1 MSWYNPATWSKDI
14 ALKQREYSVADSQSV
29 VYVQGPFGDQTQFPV
44 NYEYS
49 GDAPASL
56 SRSIEGIIDG
66 AYNRQN
72 FINLFYCLPE
82 IFAPINEI
90 ATRVADADWQLRRT
104 MDNAVVTNDE
114 WFNRIFTQPN
124 PLMSMKQYIWQSVC
138 YELLTGASFESINQP
153 GTLPDEYKSII
164 GLMNM
169 PSHQVSMNKKQ
180 QVDPYTATSISD
192 FVNYYEIQG
201 RRFEPKNVIAL
212 IHSDLKRGNVPD
224 SFISPLMGAK
234 LAIRNLLPVYEAR
247 GVIYIKRGAL
257 GFLVSK
263 KSDESGLISLT
274 PKERQEAQDIYQQ
287 SYGLQAGKNQVGVA
301 SAPMEYV
308 STSMSIKEL
317 EPFDET
323 LADALAIA
331 AALRV
336 PRHLTPTKDAST
348 FANADADIK
357 SFYTN
362 VVIPMANR
370 KAMAWNNRF
379 KIPNR
384 YIYADF
390 SNVAEL
396 QENRKD
402 KATVDQIYGN
412 VWLQRWT
419 SGVATL
425 NDWLAGN
432 DMPPVAGNDLYDK
445 KIFEMTPEQLDTVKN
460 VINLK
465 AVSTGTPSKTGAPEK
480 PTIE

>member
-1 MSWYNPATWSKDI
+1 MSWYNPLSWSKDI
-14 ALKQREYSVADSQSV
+14 ALNQREFSVGDSQSV
-29 VYVQGPFGDQTQFPV
+29 VYVQGPFGDQTQFPQ

-56 SRSIEGIIDG
+56 ARSIEGVIEG

-104 MDNAVVTNDE
+104 MDDAVVTNDE

-138 YELLTGASFESINQP
+138 YELLTGASFESVNQP
-153 GTLPDEYKSII
+153 GTLADEYKSII

-169 PSHQVSMNKKQ
+169 PSQHVAMNKKQ
-180 QVDPYTATSISD
+180 FVDPYTATDIND
-192 FVNYYEIQG
+192 FINYYTVND
-201 RRFEPKNVIAL
+201 RKFEPKNVIAL
-212 IHSDLKRGNVPD
+212 LHSDLKRGNVPD
-224 SFISPLMGAK
+224 SFVSPLMGAK

-263 KSDESGLISLT
+263 KSDDSGLISLT
-274 PKERQEAQDIYQQ
+274 PTERKEAQDIYQQ

-301 SAPMEYV
+301 SAPLEYV

-331 AALRV
+331 ATLRV
-336 PRHLTPTKDAST
+336 PRHLIPTKDAST

-425 NDWLAGN
+425 NEWLASN
-432 DMPPVAGNDLYDK
+432 DMPPVIGNEIYDK
-445 KIFEMTPEQLDTVKN
+445 KLFELTPEQLDIVKN
-460 VINLK
+460 IINLK
-465 AVSTGTPSKTGAPEK
+465 ATSTGTPAKAEK
-480 PTIE
+480 PAIE